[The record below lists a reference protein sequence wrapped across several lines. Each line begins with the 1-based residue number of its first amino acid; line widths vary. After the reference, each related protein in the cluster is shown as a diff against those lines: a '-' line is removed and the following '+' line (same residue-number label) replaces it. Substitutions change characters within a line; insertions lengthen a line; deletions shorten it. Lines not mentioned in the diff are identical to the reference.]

1 MLVGA
6 AALGLAL
13 LSDLLLARAAWK
25 PIRDEAPAS
34 RPTPNGKHGTIPS

>member
-13 LSDLLLARAAWK
+13 LSDLLLARAAWQ
-25 PIRDEAPAS
+25 PVRDEATAS
-34 RPTPNGKHGTIPS
+34 RPAPNGKRSTIPS